1 MQIPLQCP
9 WCEIRV
15 VAPIGQ
21 LTVLSS
27 PFPLEKPEGQEECLP
42 MVLQWP
48 GGGQCSH
55 NEAAFLNP
63 PHPSLVQGSASHL
76 PLCSETLSVMSCF
89 LTVVPCASCEGKQSL
104 EQAVLPSW

>member
-1 MQIPLQCP
+1 M
-9 WCEIRV
+9 
-15 VAPIGQ
+15 APIGQ

-63 PHPSLVQGSASHL
+63 SHQSLVQGSASHL
-76 PLCSETLSVMSCF
+76 TLCSEILSVMSFFFF
-89 LTVVPCASCEGKQSL
+89 LTIVPYASCEGKQSL
-104 EQAVLPSW
+104 EQSVLPSW